1 MSEGDAWSLEKGCR
15 KAMLGVWRKGVGRR
29 CLELG
34 GSVPEGK
41 ALSLEE
47 GCRKAMRGVWRKG
60 VESEA
65 WNVVLTLTLSGQCV
79 A

>member
-1 MSEGDAWSLEKGCR
+1 MSEGDAWSLEKGCE
-15 KAMLGVWRKGVGRR
+15 KAMLGVRRKGVGRR
-29 CLELG
+29 CLEFG
-34 GSVPEGK
+34 GSVPEAK
-41 ALSLEE
+41 AWSLEE
-47 GCRKAMRGVWRKG
+47 GCQKAMHGVWSKG